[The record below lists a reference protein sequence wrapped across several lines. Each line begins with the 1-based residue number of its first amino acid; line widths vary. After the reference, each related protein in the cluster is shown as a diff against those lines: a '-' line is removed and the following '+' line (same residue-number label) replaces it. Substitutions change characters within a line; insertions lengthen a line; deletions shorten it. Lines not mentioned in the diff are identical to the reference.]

1 MTNDEAHEFWEE
13 FYAGRDQVWSGR
25 PNVVLVEEVDA
36 LTPGTALDLGCG
48 EGADAIWLA
57 SKGWQVVAA
66 DISQAALDRGAAHAE
81 AAGVADRI
89 VWARH
94 DFSRSIPD
102 GPFDL
107 VSAHFLHSP
116 VDDSRDPALRAAA
129 AAVAPDGT
137 LLVVSHEAVPWHEHV
152 EFPTATEVVDSL
164 GIDRDEWTV
173 ERLGSRAR
181 RAKTPDGVEVDVTDS
196 VVRLRRSRS
205 AP

>member
-1 MTNDEAHEFWEE
+1 MWRGRRRDL
-13 FYAGRDQVWSGR
+13 AGEQGLARGRRRHLPGR
-25 PNVVLVEEVDA
+25 PRS
-36 LTPGTALDLGCG
+36 
-48 EGADAIWLA
+48 GARAPTD
-57 SKGWQVVAA
+57 
-66 DISQAALDRGAAHAE
+66 
-81 AAGVADRI
+81 AGVADRI

-94 DFSRSIPD
+94 DFSRSIPE

-116 VDDSRDPALRAAA
+116 VDDPRDPALRAAA

-152 EFPTATEVVDSL
+152 EFPTATEVLDAL

-173 ERLGSRAR
+173 ERLGSRGR

-196 VVRLRRSRS
+196 VVRLAAFPIGALTESLPGFAGFRAAGSS
-205 AP
+205 Y